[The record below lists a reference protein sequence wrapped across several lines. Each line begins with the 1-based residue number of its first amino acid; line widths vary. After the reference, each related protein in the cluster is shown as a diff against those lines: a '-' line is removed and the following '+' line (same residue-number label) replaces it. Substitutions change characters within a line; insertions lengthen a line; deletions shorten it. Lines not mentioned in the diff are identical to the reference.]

1 MDEGDDYVPQ
11 MSQMTDYTMMGGP
24 PVPPPGQH
32 QQPPPGSMP
41 QQQRYPGQP
50 MNPYEQHQHQMMMMQ
65 QQQHM
70 HQMAPPVQPPVPPP
84 AAPPPAKKPRGKSKK
99 AQQAEAAAAAAAA
112 QAMDPMASM
121 AAMSNNPM
129 MNRNPYPYLQN
140 QMGMYGGAGP
150 PPQHYPGANG
160 QQGYRPGPASG
171 GQPPNPYAQP
181 PQQTPPTSQ
190 NYMYH
195 QQQQQQQRGAPP
207 TPQQA
212 QPGYPPPYG
221 YPPQPPP
228 AYPPSQQSPYAP
240 PPQAAHQ
247 MRHPQFPPH
256 SQQQQQAPPGYWD
269 SYPGYGGAPPQPPVT
284 SQPMPSKMPQQ
295 ELWARANQELL
306 DIINQLEKSVHD
318 HKARINQI
326 YTMPRNATAE
336 AEAQQLHAKLT
347 QLQADHYRYSQQLH
361 HQQQQQQWQHQQAAH
376 HQPPTSSQQGPV
388 HVAQTGNQV
397 QLNITADKSRTLIS
411 VYHEGYGGSGASS
424 TESKESIV
432 PPEPTPSEVP
442 AKIEEKPAGYP
453 GSYNGMENGSSSS
466 GMPSTSMPP
475 NPYAQPSQ
483 PPPQHQQAM
492 YAQYQQQQ
500 HHGQQHPQ
508 QQQNMN
514 SGYPPHHQQ
523 PPQHQQ
529 QLPHQQ
535 QPHPSVYGIATPS
548 GSAPPIKQEQPM
560 EPHQHQPQHQ
570 HQQPQ
575 QQQPFSGYPDY
586 PPSSSNSGYQKPE
599 QQQQQSPLVSDPA
612 PMMSSQPQM
621 SQEMSIQQEAVIE
634 TPKIEEPYFAAESQS
649 EPQEVIS
656 TTEEKP
662 EVPQEEEEVPT
673 TSQEVE
679 NPKEE
684 EEESS
689 VLAEEVPDVETEEA
703 PYVNGNSDVAPQ
715 EEEEEEVEEVLTDA
729 PVEEEEEK
737 KEPIRES
744 EESTSSGNSSQSSP
758 GPPIATPDEETTPVR
773 LEEIENFS
781 GVQETYGEEEED
793 DEVDLASSA
802 KSSSKDSKEVEDDDD
817 NLSMNTKDMSEA
829 PSETNDG
836 FTEPSTPL
844 MGATPSR
851 KKSYKRPAVVVAKSR
866 KKKSLDDSDDDDFY
880 PARGRGGAKKR
891 GGGGGG
897 SRKKVVEPV
906 AENNGDAAQK
916 SDDDDDEFLM
926 KIDAPA
932 PDPNAMVVEKILNVR
947 IQKVQVPIQKAET
960 EVPLKE
966 EGEEAA
972 ETSEAKAEPTTN
984 GASEEVPTEEVEQ
997 EQFLIKWKG
1006 RAYCHCDWKT
1016 LPELLEL
1023 DKRVEAKIKRF
1034 KAKKAVSYIE
1044 DDEDF
1049 NSDFV
1054 IVDRVVDYII
1064 EDDGQE
1070 FVLIKWKS
1078 LGYDEVTWEPI
1089 EHIPEDKV
1097 ELWRQRQVIDPA
1109 KVRDKQRPEPEEW
1122 KKLSTKKVWKNG
1134 NSLREYQFEGVDWLL
1149 YCYYNAQNCILADEM
1164 GLGKTVQTITF
1175 LSQVY
1180 DYGIHGPFLVVVP
1193 LSTIQN
1199 WVREFET
1206 WTDMNAI
1213 VYHGSAHARE
1223 VLQQY
1228 EVFYDKRHCGAKN
1241 WKKNFVKID
1250 ALITTFETVVSDV
1263 EFLKKIPWRV
1273 CVIDEAHRLKNRNCK
1288 LLVNGLLAFRMEHR
1302 VLLTGTPLQNN
1313 IEELFSLLNFLHPQ
1327 QFDNSATFLEQ
1338 FGSCQTDDQVQKLQE
1353 ILKPMMLRRL
1363 KEDVEKSLGPKE
1375 ETIIEV
1381 QLSDMQKKFYRAILE
1396 RNFSHLCKGTS
1407 APSLM
1412 NVMMELRK
1420 CCNHP
1425 FLINGAEETIMND
1438 FRLAHPDWDDET
1450 LAQKALVQASGKV
1463 VLIEKLLP
1471 KLRKDGHKVLIFSQM
1486 VKVLDLLEE
1495 FLITM
1500 SYPFERIDGNV
1511 RGDMRQAAIDR
1522 FSKENSDRFV
1532 FLLCTRAGG
1541 LGINL
1546 TAADTVIIFDSDW
1559 NPQNDLQAQARC
1571 HRIGQ
1576 KKLVK
1581 VYRLITSNTY
1591 EREMFDKASLKLGL
1605 DKAVLQSTT
1614 ALKAEGTAL
1623 SKKDVEEL
1631 LKKGAYGSIM
1641 DEENDSAK
1649 FNEEDIETILQ
1660 RRTQTITLEAGQ
1672 KGSLFAK
1679 ATFNSTHNK
1688 GDDIDIDD
1696 PEFWTKWAEKA
1707 QVDVE
1712 KATATPDGREL
1723 IIEEPRKR
1731 TKRFEENKMEDVD
1744 SDGSEE
1750 SGKRKR
1756 GNPEK
1761 RKRRKGEDE
1770 DGDYSSSYRPDEL
1783 ATSKAEYFK
1792 MEKVLANYGWGRWAE
1807 IKKYGDLEIEEQ
1819 DIEHMSRT
1827 LLLHCVREFRGDD
1840 RVRQFVFN
1848 LIKPKEIGAN
1858 SKYSAGSMYNQG
1870 WAALPEFNPP
1880 SFALDSS
1887 FQRHVHRHA
1896 NKLMQKID
1904 MLKHLEVYII
1914 AEERSLVEDF
1924 EVKWTDI
1931 KLKEMPIVAETFVEG
1946 WDTDCDKCFLIGC
1959 WRHGL
1964 ENFDAMR
1971 ADENLCF
1978 HEKNIP
1984 AWPIATE
1991 FWVRFRRLLSTHQR
2005 SIHDPVYDKSK
2016 WNRKEEVEFLRV
2028 LKSYGVKAPKGDQTG
2043 EDWTVFRTFS
2053 PMFEKRSDEELHE
2066 HFMCVLAMCKRA
2078 QGNNDLKPIDLKRAM
2093 SIDPIAHRK
2102 AIKLLNRI
2110 NVMRKVH
2117 TLAESLTVA
2126 SLMNCQTT
2134 GMPSG
2139 WSTEHDKEL
2148 IEICAQGGLDGL
2160 AANVLNKPAFAKIVR
2175 PSETTL
2181 LRRVIEIVTT
2191 VETGKWCGVADVE
2204 AVNDSDSED
2213 KKEMAVAAAQAQFL
2227 QRMQQQQL
2235 QQQASS
2241 ASAANSANRKAANRK
2256 RPNNDNEAKMRA
2268 MQQMLMGAAGG
2279 AGGAEYANMIALMLM
2294 PQMMAAA
2301 GGGQNMTAAQQ
2312 QTINQMLTML
2322 VASAMQQQQPNTSKS
2337 SSSQQAQQQ
2346 AQLQAAVV
2354 ALAQL
2359 AQATSS
2365 TSNSVPGSSSAAST
2379 ADQQNAAILEALMAM
2394 ALQPG
2399 AMQAMASSGTST
2411 PSAAKK
2417 AKPTPAPTPK
2427 QDTAQAT
2434 ATAQA
2439 AALAAAAAAAQ
2450 QQQQQQAQAAQQ
2462 AQQAQVTKSQEELI
2476 ILRILEIAGVG
2487 MNELAKLNTMS
2498 KESKIPMVHKTTK
2511 EPLPEA
2517 KRPQIRDLTV
2527 FAMSHPEW
2535 TIDLTLFKDMPG
2547 SSTSSATIAAGAKA
2561 ASNRPTPVATP
2572 KAPTPAPKEPQTPSA
2587 SATCNIKVGN
2597 SLQLDNMISVF
2608 NRKTGEPLAASKWP
2622 KSENLA
2628 AWLDA
2633 NPDYNVNSQSALP
2646 AHLALNGKHTDRI
2659 GGEPAVVPSVPTTPA
2674 PALTPST
2681 PTTTAQVNAQTQL
2694 TNAQAAQLMALAAAQ
2709 QVQQQQ
2715 TPTSSKSRSANA
2727 AAQAAAAQS
2736 QQDKITQ
2743 QQLEMLQMQMILQQ
2757 YQQAAAIQQLM
2768 YGGYNMPS
2776 TSSASSTNNQA
2787 ATMAALAAAQAAQVA
2802 SVPSTPTT
2810 KQPKFQAASSTAST
2824 SSAPAPAATS
2834 SATPAAASSSTP
2846 SASQAAATS
2855 SANSMDDI
2863 NPLLLTALLQNPQVL
2878 NQMIMSDPNTLAM
2891 FAAAAQQQPSST
2903 KNTRREYIPLSL
2915 VEFARLIDLGW
2926 INPRL
2931 PIDVSTLWATQKFQ
2945 INPKILQYNFDLT
2958 EKGADSFPYPIDI
2971 EVQYA
2976 TQSAIA
2982 AVEKAGGRVRTAY
2995 YDVESLEA
3003 AVNPKAWFE
3012 KGRVVPRRKT
3022 PPASL
3027 IEYYMDAKN
3036 RGYLCEETEIEKER
3050 QLSAD
3055 VRGYELPETLK
3066 ITSALKSI
3074 DQVFHGIPSGCV
3086 VSLADRKVFAPKNEV
3101 HREYYS
3107 SQRSD
3112 KLYS

>member
-24 PVPPPGQH
+24 VPP
-32 QQPPPGSMP
+32 QQPGGAMSQQ

-50 MNPYEQHQHQMMMMQ
+50 MNPYEQQAAHHQQMMMMQ
-65 QQQHM
+65 QQQQHM
-70 HQMAPPVQPPVPPP
+70 HQIPPQQAAQPP

-99 AQQAEAAAAAAAA
+99 AQAEAAAAAAAA
-112 QAMDPMASM
+112 QAQMDPMASM

-129 MNRNPYPYLQN
+129 MRQNPYPN
-140 QMGMYGGAGP
+140 QMGMYGPGASQP
-150 PPQHYPGANG
+150 PPHYPGTNG
-160 QQGYRPGPASG
+160 PSQQGYRPGPASG
-171 GQPPNPYAQP
+171 APPSNPYAQQP
-181 PQQTPPTSQ
+181 PQQQTTPTPQ
-190 NYMYH
+190 GYPPQMYH
-195 QQQQQQQRGAPP
+195 QQQQPQPQRAAPP
-207 TPQQA
+207 TQQA
-212 QPGYPPPYG
+212 QPPPGYSPYG
-221 YPPQPPP
+221 YPGQAPSGYPP
-228 AYPPSQQSPYAP
+228 PPSQQSPYAP
-240 PPQAAHQ
+240 PPPQAAAAHQ
-247 MRHPQFPPH
+247 MRHPQYPPPH
-256 SQQQQQAPPGYWD
+256 SQQQAPPGYWD
-269 SYPGYGGAPPQPPVT
+269 GYPGYGSVPPQVST
-284 SQPMPSKMPQQ
+284 PQAMTQ
-295 ELWARANQELL
+295 QDQWARANNEIMISQPSEKDIRNRRALEFFFSKIR
-306 DIINQLEKSVHD
+306 IINFKKVAISNLEKQMGEVKHRMN
-318 HKARINQI
+318 HI
-326 YTMPRNATAE
+326 YTLPRNAQAE
-336 AEAQQLHAKLT
+336 AEAQQLHAKH
-347 QLQADHYRYSQQLH
+347 QHLQAEHYRFSQQLH
-361 HQQQQQQWQHQQAAH
+361 HQQQQQQWQQHQAQQAAAAAAA
-376 HQPPTSSQQGPV
+376 HQPPTTSSQNSSQVPV
-388 HVAQTGNQV
+388 HVSQSSNQVPVHVNQSGGQV

-411 VYHEGYGGSGASS
+411 VYHDSYGNPGSGSGASS

-432 PPEPTPSEVP
+432 PPEPTPSEPQMPPSVP
-442 AKIEEKPAGYP
+442 KIEEKQSSMYP
-453 GSYNGMENGSSSS
+453 GTYNGMENGASSS
-466 GMPSTSMPP
+466 GASTMPS
-475 NPYAQPSQ
+475 NPYAQQ
-483 PPPQHQQAM
+483 PPQQHPQQQAM

-500 HHGQQHPQ
+500 HAAQHAQQQHP
-508 QQQNMN
+508 NMN
-514 SGYPPHHQQ
+514 SGYPPAPQHHHQQ
-523 PPQHQQ
+523 QHTPQQHQQ
-529 QLPHQQ
+529 PASVPMQHPPQ
-535 QPHPSVYGIATPS
+535 QPHP
-548 GSAPPIKQEQPM
+548 
-560 EPHQHQPQHQ
+560 HQQ
-570 HQQPQ
+570 HQQNQQHPSGYGMSTPNTAPSSMKQEPIEPRSIPPQ
-575 QQQPFSGYPDY
+575 QSQQPQMYPGYPDY
-586 PPSSSNSGYQKPE
+586 PATSSGYQNVMSAE
-599 QQQQQSPLVSDPA
+599 QQQQQQQQSPLVSDPA
-612 PMMSSQPQM
+612 PMMAPEMQNQIPSQ
-621 SQEMSIQQEAVIE
+621 SQQTLEE
-634 TPKIEEPYFAAESQS
+634 PKIENEENPYYPSQEQPDTVESNGDPSASEQYKDEQS
-649 EPQEVIS
+649 SVVSNGNGHNREDEEVTS
-656 TTEEKP
+656 SEQYP
-662 EVPQEEEEVPT
+662 EEEVEET
-673 TSQEVE
+673 LKD
-679 NPKEE
+679 PKNEE
-684 EEESS
+684 EQPFREES
-689 VLAEEVPDVETEEA
+689 
-703 PYVNGNSDVAPQ
+703 PYLNGNSGNSGDSGDQEEQKPSPLEDPEPEPM
-715 EEEEEEVEEVLTDA
+715 EEEEEEEIIQKPLPTVQRNSEESSSSSSSTSDSSRSSPTPPLEESTPVLQEDIDNFDGVEETFGEE
-729 PVEEEEEK
+729 PEEEEPE
-737 KEPIRES
+737 
-744 EESTSSGNSSQSSP
+744 
-758 GPPIATPDEETTPVR
+758 V
-773 LEEIENFS
+773 
-781 GVQETYGEEEED
+781 ED
-793 DEVDLASSA
+793 DDGEGSSM
-802 KSSSKDSKEVEDDDD
+802 KSSSKDSKDVEDDDD
-817 NLSMNTKDMSEA
+817 NMSTMTKDMSEA

-836 FTEPSTPL
+836 FTEPSTPATPL
-844 MGATPSR
+844 MGVTPATK

-866 KKKSLDDSDDDDFY
+866 KKKSIDDSDDDDFY
-880 PARGRGGAKKR
+880 PQRGR

-897 SRKKVVEPV
+897 RRKGGGNRKK
-906 AENNGDAAQK
+906 AEIPEDNGAPAPK
-916 SDDDDDEFLM
+916 SEDEDEEFLM
-926 KIDAPA
+926 KVDAPA

-947 IQKVQVPIQKAET
+947 IQKVMVPIAKEPV
-960 EVPLKE
+960 EKE
-966 EGEEAA
+966 EEKTAEMKP
-972 ETSEAKAEPTTN
+972 ETSEASGDVEPAEEKPTTN
-984 GASEEVPTEEVEQ
+984 GTHPEEPEAEPAEVPMEEVEE

-1006 RAYCHCDWKT
+1006 RAYCHCEWKSF
-1016 LPELLEL
+1016 PELLEI

-1034 KAKKAVSYIE
+1034 KAKKAVSYVD

-1054 IVDRVVDYII
+1054 IVDRVVDMIV

-1078 LGYDEVTWEPI
+1078 LGYEEVTWEPI
-1089 EHIPEDKV
+1089 ENIPEDKV

-1109 KVRDKQRPEPEEW
+1109 KIRDKQRPEPEEW
-1122 KKLSTKKVWKNG
+1122 KKLSTGKRWKNG

-1149 YCYYNAQNCILADEM
+1149 YCYYNSQNCILADEM

-1175 LSQVY
+1175 LSRVY

-1223 VLQQY
+1223 VLQAY
-1228 EVFYDKRHCGAKN
+1228 EIFYDKRHCGAKN
-1241 WKKNFVKID
+1241 WRKNFVKID

-1327 QFDNSATFLEQ
+1327 QFDNSASFLEQ

-1511 RGDMRQAAIDR
+1511 RGDLRQAAIDR

-1614 ALKAEGTAL
+1614 ALKAEGTSL

-1723 IIEEPRKR
+1723 ILEEPRKR
-1731 TKRFEENKMEDVD
+1731 TKRFEENKMEEVD

-1756 GNPEK
+1756 GNGDK
-1761 RKRRKGEDE
+1761 RKRRRGEDE
-1770 DGDYSSSYRPDEL
+1770 DADYSSTYRPDEL
-1783 ATSKAEYFK
+1783 ATSKQEYFK
-1792 MEKVLANYGWGRWAE
+1792 VEKVLANYGWGRWAD
-1807 IKKYGDLEIEEQ
+1807 IKKYGELEIEEQ
-1819 DIEHMSRT
+1819 DIEHMCRT

-1848 LIKPKEIGAN
+1848 LIRPKEIQEN
-1858 SKYSAGSMYNQG
+1858 LKNNTGSMYNQG
-1870 WAALPEFNPP
+1870 WAGLPEFNPP

-1914 AEERSLVEDF
+1914 ADERSLVEDF
-1924 EVKWTDI
+1924 NVKWTDI
-1931 KLKEMPIVAETFVEG
+1931 KLKEMPTVSETFVDG
-1946 WDTDCDKCFLIGC
+1946 WDADCDKCFLIGC

-1964 ENFDAMR
+1964 ENFDSIR

-1978 HEKNIP
+1978 HEKTI
-1984 AWPIATE
+1984 AQWPIATE
-1991 FWVRFRRLLSTHQR
+1991 FWVRFRRLLSTSQR
-2005 SIHDPVYDKSK
+2005 NVYDPVYDKLK
-2016 WNRKEEVEFLRV
+2016 WTKREEQEFIRV
-2028 LKSYGVKAPKGDQTG
+2028 LRSNGVRANKATPET
-2043 EDWTVFRTFS
+2043 EDWTLFRSFA
-2053 PMFEKRSDEELHE
+2053 PLLEKKSDEECHE
-2066 HFMCVLAMCKRA
+2066 MLMCALAMLRRA
-2078 QGNNDLKPIDLKRAM
+2078 QGSSDLKPIDLKRAM
-2093 SIDPIAHRK
+2093 SIDPMPHKK
-2102 AIKLLNRI
+2102 AIKVLNRI
-2110 NVMRKVH
+2110 NVIRKVH
-2117 TLAESLTVA
+2117 TLAESLEVA
-2126 SLMNCQTT
+2126 DLSNCETT

-2139 WSTEHDKEL
+2139 WSSQHDKEL
-2148 IEICAQGGLDGL
+2148 IEICDQCGLDGL
-2160 AANVLNKPAFAKIVR
+2160 AANVLNKPAFTKIVR

-2181 LRRVIEIVTT
+2181 LRRVIEIVSTI
-2191 VETGKWCGVADVE
+2191 EIGRWCGVGDVE
-2204 AVNDSDSED
+2204 AVNDSDTDE
-2213 KKEMAVAAAQAQFL
+2213 KKDMAAVAQAQAQFL

-2235 QQQASS
+2235 QQQASAQS
-2241 ASAANSANRKAANRK
+2241 ASSSANRKASSRK

-2268 MQQMLMGAAGG
+2268 MQQMLMGQSGG
-2279 AGGAEYANMIALMLM
+2279 AAAEYASMIALMLM
-2294 PQMMAAA
+2294 PQMLAQS
-2301 GGGQNMTAAQQ
+2301 GGQNMTAAQQ
-2312 QTINQMLTML
+2312 QTISQMLTML
-2322 VASAMQQQQPNTSKS
+2322 IAGALQQQQQGQPSTSKAS
-2337 SSSQQAQQQ
+2337 NSNNQQAQQQ
-2346 AQLQAAVV
+2346 AQAQAAAV

-2359 AQATSS
+2359 VQA
-2365 TSNSVPGSSSAAST
+2365 SSSANPGSAQEQ
-2379 ADQQNAAILEALMAM
+2379 QQNQMMLEALLAM
-2394 ALQPG
+2394 TMQQG
-2399 AMQAMASSGTST
+2399 AGTSSQSGTST

-2417 AKPTPAPTPK
+2417 AKPTPAATPK
-2427 QDTAQAT
+2427 QDSAQAT

-2450 QQQQQQAQAAQQ
+2450 QQQQQQQQAAQQAAQQ
-2462 AQQAQVTKSQEELI
+2462 AQQQAAAAAITKNQEEMI

-2487 MNELAKLNTMS
+2487 MTELAKLNTMS
-2498 KESKIPMVHKTTK
+2498 KDAKIPMMHKTTK
-2511 EPLPEA
+2511 EKLQDS

-2527 FAMSHPEW
+2527 FAMSNPDY
-2535 TIDLTLFKDMPG
+2535 TVDLELFNAMTGNGTG
-2547 SSTSSATIAAGAKA
+2547 SGAAPSSAAVAAAKA
-2561 ASNRPTPVATP
+2561 SSSRPTPVATP
-2572 KAPTPAPKEPQTPSA
+2572 KSATPAPKEPQTPSA

-2597 SLQLDNMISVF
+2597 TLQFDDKISVF
-2608 NRKTGEPLAASKWP
+2608 NRKTGEPLAAAKWP
-2622 KSENLA
+2622 TSTELVA
-2628 AWLDA
+2628 FLDA
-2633 NPDYNVNSQSALP
+2633 NPDYNVHTQCALA
-2646 AHLALNGKHTDRI
+2646 AHLSLGGKHGDRI
-2659 GGEPAVVPSVPTTPA
+2659 GGEPSSSVAPSVPTTPA
-2674 PALTPST
+2674 PPLTPVPTTAPQVSAQVSAQASAQAAQLAALTNSG
-2681 PTTTAQVNAQTQL
+2681 L
-2694 TNAQAAQLMALAAAQ
+2694 TNSQAAQLMALAAAQ
-2709 QVQQQQ
+2709 QMQAQQQQQQQ
-2715 TPTSSKSRSANA
+2715 TPTTSKSRSATA
-2727 AAQAAAAQS
+2727 AAQAAAQQAQ
-2736 QQDKITQ
+2736 QEAITK

-2757 YQQAAAIQQLM
+2757 YQQAAALQQLM
-2768 YGGYNMPS
+2768 YGGYSMPS
-2776 TSSASSTNNQA
+2776 TSSSSSNNNQA
-2787 ATMAALAAAQAAQVA
+2787 AAMAAMAQAVQAA

-2810 KQPKFQAASSTAST
+2810 KQKSHVVAATPSTPAATPSAATPST
-2824 SSAPAPAATS
+2824 SSA
-2834 SATPAAASSSTP
+2834 
-2846 SASQAAATS
+2846 AAATS
-2855 SANSMDDI
+2855 SANSIDDI

-2878 NQMIMSDPNTLAM
+2878 NQMMMSDPNALALL
-2891 FAAAAQQQPSST
+2891 AAAAQQQQQQPT
-2903 KNTRREYIPLSL
+2903 K
-2915 VEFARLIDLGW
+2915 
-2926 INPRL
+2926 
-2931 PIDVSTLWATQKFQ
+2931 
-2945 INPKILQYNFDLT
+2945 
-2958 EKGADSFPYPIDI
+2958 
-2971 EVQYA
+2971 
-2976 TQSAIA
+2976 
-2982 AVEKAGGRVRTAY
+2982 
-2995 YDVESLEA
+2995 
-3003 AVNPKAWFE
+3003 
-3012 KGRVVPRRKT
+3012 
-3022 PPASL
+3022 
-3027 IEYYMDAKN
+3027 
-3036 RGYLCEETEIEKER
+3036 
-3050 QLSAD
+3050 
-3055 VRGYELPETLK
+3055 
-3066 ITSALKSI
+3066 KS
-3074 DQVFHGIPSGCV
+3074 
-3086 VSLADRKVFAPKNEV
+3086 K
-3101 HREYYS
+3101 
-3107 SQRSD
+3107 
-3112 KLYS
+3112 